1 MQQHLNVKKM
11 KTKITYLFAVLFL
24 FAAQSCKDELADVKN
39 TNNPTLESLSGEPGI
54 LALSKGGIFINGFG
68 GYYTTI
74 DDGLGNGLHMI
85 VYGMHDAM
93 GDLIYVP
100 WGNNNFKYLDNPTDF
115 TLDDGTVVPMPI
127 GVSQPV
133 ETRLRNSRAF
143 GATNNFLP
151 EWTYMYFMN
160 NACNVLLANIDDAS
174 YLGDADSKKNT
185 LKAWAYFWKGY
196 AYSRIGSM
204 YAAGLI
210 IDEPYVTN
218 GDYVTNT
225 EVIAEATKNFDLA
238 SAALALVTSAGDY
251 DAVMGKIIPN
261 YCVHK
266 NGIPTIAAWDRN
278 INTMK
283 ARNLIANKRVADM
296 TSGDWTQVKALADAG
311 IADADGIFVI
321 KTTATPSESIF
332 SDNVFGSNSLYAAT
346 NDPTFYISERLIQD
360 YRPGDDRFTNN
371 FDLLPSPQV
380 NRRGRGLGFGTRY
393 YLVNGG
399 NQLNNALT
407 YVDSENPG
415 VDNHYMAGSY
425 EENEL
430 MRAEAEIQLGNISA
444 GVALIDNVRN
454 FQSANLAA
462 IDPGVT
468 KEEALEEL
476 RSERRVSLLFR
487 GLGFYD
493 ARRNGVIDDKS
504 KGGGRSGAVVL
515 SNVEGTPFLS
525 TNALINYNYL
535 SYWDVP
541 DNELVFNGPSA
552 GSASVVSLE

>member
-1 MQQHLNVKKM
+1 M
-11 KTKITYLFAVLFL
+11 KSKITYLLAVLFV
-24 FAAQSCKDELADVKN
+24 FAVQSCKDDLADVKN
-39 TNNPTLESLSGEPGI
+39 TNAPTLESLKGEPGI

-68 GYYTTI
+68 GYYNTI
-74 DDGLGNGLHMI
+74 DDGLGNGLHLI

-115 TLDDGTVVPMPI
+115 TLDDNTVVPMPI
-127 GVSQPV
+127 GVSQPY
-133 ETRLRNSRAF
+133 ETRLRNDRAY

-151 EWTYMYFMN
+151 EWTYMYVMN
-160 NACNVLLANIDDAS
+160 NACNVLLANIDAAT

-185 LKAWAYFWKGY
+185 LKAWCYFWKGY

-204 YAAGLI
+204 YIAGLI
-210 IDEPYVTN
+210 IDERYKTN
-218 GDYVTNT
+218 SDYVSNT
-225 EVIAEATKNFDLA
+225 EIIAEATKNFDL
-238 SAALALVTSAGDY
+238 SIAAMGLVTSVADY
-251 DAVMGKIIPN
+251 GEVMGKIIPS
-261 YCVHK
+261 YCVHE
-266 NGIPTIAAWDRN
+266 NGIPSTAEWIRN

-283 ARNLIANKRVADM
+283 ARNLIANKRIADM
-296 TSGDWTQVKALADAG
+296 TVADWTQLKTFADAG
-311 IADADGIFVI
+311 ITANDAVFVI

-332 SDNVFGSNSLYAAT
+332 SDNVFGSNSLFTAT
-346 NDPTFYISERLIQD
+346 NDPTYFVSERLIQD
-360 YRPGDDRFTNN
+360 YRPGDNRFTNN
-371 FDLLPSPQV
+371 FDLLPSPEV

-399 NQLNNALT
+399 NDVNDGFT
-407 YVDSENPG
+407 YVHANDPG

-430 MRAEAEIQLGNISA
+430 MRAEAEIQLGNIA
-444 GVALIDNVRN
+444 TGVGLIDNVRD
-454 FQSANLAA
+454 FQGANLAA
-462 IDPGVT
+462 INSGST
-468 KEEALEEL
+468 KAEALEEL

-515 SNVEGTPFLS
+515 SNVPGTPFLN
-525 TNALINYNYL
+525 TNAFINYNYL

-541 DNELVFNGPSA
+541 ANELVFNSPSN
-552 GSASVVSLE
+552 GSAPVVSPE